1 MTYWLQF
8 WWLVPIALSI
18 CVLVC
23 LVGVEGSLLFAPF
36 YAVVFPW
43 LSGVHLAPLQAIQI
57 GIFTEIFGFSS
68 SFLGFFRAGLID
80 FRLGARIA
88 TVGVPAAVAGALLA
102 YRLPQ
107 GVLLALVAAALPAL
121 AWYISHPP
129 QARQQPPPAQATS
142 TVRAAAADTVRAAAA
157 RIPFCCYASANL
169 YTGTQPEAKAT
180 TVVEPVGAVQHR
192 DRRGRTYTYSPPG
205 GAGRVAVGAGGGGA
219 TGLLGFGI
227 GVLGVAYLVIRRLPI
242 RVAVGTSHF
251 VILLVTGAA
260 VITHIAEI
268 ATGDVSPPWNV
279 IAVNAASVL
288 VGGQLAAWLA
298 GRLPEAKLRRVL
310 VRLLLVLAVVTL
322 YRAGSLLVW

>member
-8 WWLVPIALSI
+8 WWLAPIALGI

-43 LSGVHLAPLQAIQI
+43 LSGVELSPLQAIQI

-68 SFLGFFRAGLID
+68 SFIGFLRARLID

-88 TVGVPAAVAGALLA
+88 TGGIPAAVAGALLA

-107 GVLLALVAAALPAL
+107 GVLLALVAAAMPAL

-129 QARQQPPPAQATS
+129 QARQQPTPAQTAS
-142 TVRAAAADTVRAAAA
+142 TVRVAAA

-169 YTGTQPEAKAT
+169 YTGTQPAPTAAT
-180 TVVEPVGAVQHR
+180 SATGAVHHR
-192 DRRGRTYTYSPPG
+192 DRKGRPYTYTPPG
-205 GAGRVAVGAGGGGA
+205 GPGRVAVGAGGGGA

-227 GVLGVAYLVIRRLPI
+227 GVLGVAYLVIRRMPI
-242 RVAVGTSHF
+242 RIAVGTSHF

-260 VITHIAEI
+260 VVTHIAEI

-310 VRLLLVLAVVTL
+310 VGLLLVLAVVTL
-322 YRAGSLLVW
+322 YRAGSLLFW